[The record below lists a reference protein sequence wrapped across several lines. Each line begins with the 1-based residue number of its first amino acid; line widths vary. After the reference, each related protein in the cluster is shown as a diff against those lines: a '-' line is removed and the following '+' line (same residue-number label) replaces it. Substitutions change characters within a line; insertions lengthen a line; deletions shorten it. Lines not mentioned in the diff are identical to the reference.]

1 MYMNLPLTRRLRA
14 ALTRLRRDTR
24 GLAMIETA
32 FTMPVLIFASLA
44 GLEVANLM
52 ITHTRVSSVA
62 LSVADN
68 ASRIASGSNLALPQ
82 VREVDVNDAFAGAQL
97 QGGNLDVKTNGRVI
111 LSSLETNAS
120 GGQWIHWQRCFGD
133 KNYGSSY
140 GTAGTGATG
149 TGFPG
154 MGPTGKEVRASVG
167 APVMFVE
174 VYYDYQ
180 PFLYDSWIG
189 DQHINY
195 TAAFTVRDARDTTN
209 IFNPSPAATVN
220 SCAAAP
226 PPPDDD
232 DENNGHGNDDDGFDD
247 GNPSGDD
254 DDD

>member
-1 MYMNLPLTRRLRA
+1 MHVNIPLAPRIRA
-14 ALTRLRRDTR
+14 AFTRLRRDTS

-97 QGGNLDVKTNGRVI
+97 QGGNLDIKTNGRII
-111 LSSLETNAS
+111 LSSLETNIT
-120 GGQWIHWQRCFGD
+120 GGQWIHWQRCYGD

-140 GTAGTGATG
+140 GIAGTGLIG
-149 TGFPG
+149 NGFPG

-189 DQHINY
+189 QQHINY
-195 TAAFTVRDARDTTN
+195 TAAFTVRDARDTSA
-209 IFNPSPAATVN
+209 IFNP
-220 SCAAAP
+220 AP
-226 PPPDDD
+226 VSVPNLCLSLAPPPDDD
-232 DENNGHGNDDDGFDD
+232 DENNGHGNDDDGVDD
-247 GNPSGDD
+247 SNPST
-254 DDD
+254 

>member
-1 MYMNLPLTRRLRA
+1 MHMTSKATRKEFAGHKLHVSFGRFV
-14 ALTRLRRDTR
+14 RDAR

-97 QGGNLDVKTNGRVI
+97 QGGNIDVKANGRVI

-133 KNYGSSY
+133 KPYGSSY
-140 GTAGTGATG
+140 GAAGTGATG

-154 MGPTGKEVRASVG
+154 MGPTGREVRASVG

-174 VYYDYQ
+174 VYYEYQ

-195 TAAFTVRDARDTTN
+195 TAAFTVRDARDTSN

-220 SCAAAP
+220 SCAAAAP
-226 PPPDDD
+226 PPSNG
-232 DENNGHGNDDDGFDD
+232 DENNGHGNDPDRFD
-247 GNPSGDD
+247 SRS
-254 DDD
+254 